1 MVQLRKIIR
10 LLLHAA
16 SPSGA
21 LGAKLVDNVD
31 EVDHLDD
38 YLPAGRDMVR
48 KPDLA
53 LAAGSEDNVRDLKL
67 VLELLHASP
76 VSHFAQSHRC

>member
-1 MVQLRKIIR
+1 MVQLREVIR

-31 EVDHLDD
+31 EVDHFDD
-38 YLPAGRDMVR
+38 YLPASRDMVR

-53 LAAGSEDNVRDLKL
+53 LAAGPKDNVRDLEL
-67 VLELLHASP
+67 VLELLHVNP
-76 VSHFAQSHRC
+76 VSRFAQSYRC